1 MNLSWQFKYYTELT
15 TNEFH
20 DIIALRL
27 KVFVVE
33 QNCPYLD
40 LDGKDKKSYHLICR
54 DGYGRVVATARIL
67 PPGLSYPEVAI
78 GRVVTDESV
87 RGQGAGHELMRQCMR
102 FIVEEFG
109 AAAPVRL
116 SAQKHLEGFYAS
128 HGYVSTGKEY
138 LEDGIPHVEMLYTPN
153 N

>member
-1 MNLSWQFKYYTELT
+1 MNLSWQIKHYSELT

-40 LDGKDKKSYHLICR
+40 LDGKDKKSYHLICK
-54 DGYGRVVATARIL
+54 DGFGRVVATARIL
-67 PPGLSYPEVAI
+67 PPGLAYPETAI
-78 GRVVTDESV
+78 GRVVTDELV
-87 RGQGAGHELMRQCMR
+87 RGKGVGHDLMRECMK
-102 FIVEEFG
+102 FITDEFG
-109 AAAPVRL
+109 ADAPVRL

-138 LEDGIPHVEMLYTPN
+138 LEDGIPHVEMIFTPKK
-153 N
+153 